1 MNKNNTQILIDRY
14 LDGVTSP
21 EEEKRLARALLRDDI
36 PDEWKVVRF
45 MLGELAMG
53 EAEYDADIAKEASR
67 KKAFVLPLTARWLI
81 AAGIALLLGFVFFN
95 NIGRNEENVVAKV
108 DTGSVN
114 EQKDNNAI
122 SEKEPAS
129 DQHTNEQATTV
140 QKSQSNNMLT
150 NNTEQ
155 NTDKSLSEPT
165 QDAAHY
171 SEPMDENL
179 HYASMTVNDTPNNY
193 QAPSRME
200 EFIIKMADYN
210 RVKAEPLSCASNHD
224 TLTVC
229 TAYVFEDTKRLNL
242 FSRLLQ
248 AACWYEDTTPGYLL
262 NYSHQQFF
270 FQLKDL
276 RLGLQYLW
284 IAERI
289 RGKILMYCTR
299 SPLDAEV
306 SSDRFR
312 EYRDKLSNTYI
323 NPNSKKL

>member
-1 MNKNNTQILIDRY
+1 MNKNEIQRLIDRY
-14 LDGVTSP
+14 LNGVTTP
-21 EEEKRLARALLRDDI
+21 EEEKLLARALLRDDI
-36 PDEWKVVRF
+36 PDEWKVVRV

-53 EAEYDADIAKEASR
+53 EAEYDADMAKEASR
-67 KKAFVLPLTARWLI
+67 KKSVVLPLTARWLI
-81 AAGIALLLGFVFFN
+81 AASVALLLGFVCFN
-95 NIGRNEENVVAKV
+95 YVGRKEEYTIAEAK
-108 DTGSVN
+108 
-114 EQKDNNAI
+114 
-122 SEKEPAS
+122 SE
-129 DQHTNEQATTV
+129 TTV
-140 QKSQSNNMLT
+140 DQKKSYTCENESSIKQRTVYGQKSDDKKLLADHI
-150 NNTEQ
+150 EK
-155 NTDKSLSEPT
+155 NTDKFMSEPI
-165 QDAAHY
+165 QNEEHY

-179 HYASMTVNDTPNNY
+179 HYASMTVNDSPNNY
-193 QAPSRME
+193 QPPSRME

-276 RLGLQYLW
+276 RLGMQYLW

-289 RGKILMYCTR
+289 RGKILLYCTR

-306 SSDRFR
+306 SSDCFR
-312 EYRDKLSNTYI
+312 EYCDKLSNTTI